1 MVVGT
6 HKSNATKH
14 PGDLLKITSQLR
26 RTRAQI
32 EEDDARVEA
41 AAISAKED
49 AIANHRAIVD
59 HVVDIEEFTG
69 RDEEVIRA
77 YANRPDLCNSS
88 KYPVAASKKTTN
100 LE

>member
-6 HKSNATKH
+6 RKSNATKH

>member
-6 HKSNATKH
+6 RKSNATKH
-14 PGDLLKITSQLR
+14 PSDLLKITSQLR

-49 AIANHRAIVD
+49 TIANHRAIVD
-59 HVVDIEEFTG
+59 HVVDIEESTG

-77 YANRPDLCNSS
+77 YANRPNLRNSS